1 MNQRSAD
8 DIHILAVEDNLGD
21 IVLLTEAFKES
32 QIRAQMKVVS
42 NGEEALAYL
51 QGSEKYEDVPAPD
64 LILLDL
70 NLPRMDGR
78 AFLRRLKG
86 DPDLKSLPVIVLSS
100 SSLETDVREAYDMNA
115 SCYIVKPSDLEG
127 FFKVAK
133 NLKEFWLTQVRL
145 PSRAPGERG
154 QERGGE

>member
-1 MNQRSAD
+1 MSRNPFD
-8 DIHILAVEDNLGD
+8 DVQILAVEDNLGD
-21 IVLLTEAFKES
+21 ILLLTEAFKES
-32 QIRAQMKVVS
+32 KITAKMKVVT
-42 NGEEALAYL
+42 NGEEALDYL
-51 QGSEKYEDVPAPD
+51 RGGEKYAGSPMPD

-78 AFLRRLKG
+78 VLLRRLKS
-86 DPDLKSLPVIVLSS
+86 DPVLKSLPVIVLSS

-133 NLKEFWLTQVRL
+133 SLKEFWLSQVRL
-145 PSRAPGERG
+145 PPRPPSGNWM
-154 QERGGE
+154 QES